1 MGGFLSYTKNPILW
15 HYNTA
20 INRWRPDNYEGQH
33 QQGLHL
39 TVTDVFS
46 PKYNATLSY
55 TYTNSK
61 TDWGDKDPS
70 YTSLVARHQVQA
82 ALRYKDKHWSNN
94 ILLTSGFGRNSDWYS
109 RQLLCRRPEPEL
121 QIQQTLEQLPESA
134 QSVQQL
140 L

>member
-20 INRWRPDNYEGQH
+20 TNRWRPDNYEGQH

-109 RQLLCRRPEPEL
+109 GNYFVVDLNL
-121 QIQQTLEQLPESA
+121 S
-134 QSVQQL
+134 
-140 L
+140 

>member
-1 MGGFLSYTKNPILW
+1 
-15 HYNTA
+15 
-20 INRWRPDNYEGQH
+20 
-33 QQGLHL
+33 
-39 TVTDVFS
+39 VTDVFS

-109 RQLLCRRPEPEL
+109 GNYFVVDLNLSYKFSKHWSSYLKVHNLFNNSYEMLGSRTIGDCPAYGRTALFGVVY
-121 QIQQTLEQLPESA
+121 SY
-134 QSVQQL
+134 
-140 L
+140 